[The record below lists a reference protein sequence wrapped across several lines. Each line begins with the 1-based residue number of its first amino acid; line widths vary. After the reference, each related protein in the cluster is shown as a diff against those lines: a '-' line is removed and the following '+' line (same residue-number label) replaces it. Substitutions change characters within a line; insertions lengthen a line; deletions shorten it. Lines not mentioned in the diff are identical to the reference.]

1 MNAAGKARQRWRAR
15 AEALEIFR
23 NACFCIWRM
32 MITRSPF
39 LGSHLAASVDGA
51 WVEHK
56 VQHQNY
62 DWKLLTSIGKVM
74 KL

>member
-1 MNAAGKARQRWRAR
+1 MSR
-15 AEALEIFR
+15 I
-23 NACFCIWRM
+23 
-32 MITRSPF
+32 PF

>member
-1 MNAAGKARQRWRAR
+1 MGSWGWGGCTWGEKK
-15 AEALEIFR
+15 L
-23 NACFCIWRM
+23 
-32 MITRSPF
+32 ITLGVYRSPF

>member
-1 MNAAGKARQRWRAR
+1 MRDCERE
-15 AEALEIFR
+15 AEERRVRREGGMALLFLS
-23 NACFCIWRM
+23 
-32 MITRSPF
+32 TSRSPF

>member
-1 MNAAGKARQRWRAR
+1 MHKCKMHLVPCDVIFKWEGRKEGRRAG
-15 AEALEIFR
+15 
-23 NACFCIWRM
+23 
-32 MITRSPF
+32 RSPF